1 MTISHISTVFNN
13 AASDFSD
20 TPTVAS
26 VAAVA
31 GDYIL
36 SAIVFRDIGSAPSS
50 VLWGAE
56 SLVKIGSTYDTTQS
70 AVVLYGKIATSSATS
85 SVVCTLPTSQKHNIS
100 VSVLR
105 DSSIGTITASTPQA
119 QYYNS
124 GTYSSPSLTTTSV
137 PTGAILIDLL
147 VALGW
152 DTSFNDVTASTWSV
166 TNTDRGSI
174 TCTTD
179 KHINIL
185 AIQSAAGAGSNITSG
200 WSVSANQPMY
210 AHLALYLSA
219 SASTTIDTIDNPITV
234 GTAFN
239 LTTTGL
245 GTLTTA
251 STIGGVPVTAAS
263 APSGDGTLTYS
274 FTNAALGPLMGTVSV
289 VASDGTNTATA
300 TGKTLQT
307 MSGYTSI
314 VLASLDR
321 SSTSLGSD
329 PAINN
334 GDEVHA
340 PNLGGGTLAATGLF
354 TSVPFGTYSG
364 FWKRD
369 ATDGKMYTFTVILSS
384 TGTTVTGLTGV
395 GLTVS
400 KITVSTLTAKPM

>member
-1 MTISHISTVFNN
+1 MSIIINAAVESDANPFSMPTGLTIRNGTFKIVSNVLRQNYDAGIVCATATSPATSGILSVKFKTNRTHAGSSDRNGAVFCDSSGNGFFVYLAYDLCVFKEIAAFAIGASFRSQISGLTYAVGDEFQVTYDLATNTISAYQT
-13 AASDFSD
+13 ALG
-20 TPTVAS
+20 TPLL
-26 VAAVA
+26 
-31 GDYIL
+31 GDATGL
-36 SAIVFRDIGSAPSS
+36 TKPSGMSHGQALQWDDSGSA
-50 VLWGAE
+50 GF
-56 SLVKIGSTYDTTQS
+56 
-70 AVVLYGKIATSSATS
+70 
-85 SVVCTLPTSQKHNIS
+85 
-100 VSVLR
+100 
-105 DSSIGTITASTPQA
+105 
-119 QYYNS
+119 
-124 GTYSSPSLTTTSV
+124 TSV
-137 PTGAILIDLL
+137 TIDGL
-147 VALGW
+147 
-152 DTSFNDVTASTWSV
+152 AS
-166 TNTDRGSI
+166 
-174 TCTTD
+174 
-179 KHINIL
+179 
-185 AIQSAAGAGSNITSG
+185 SN
-200 WSVSANQPMY
+200 
-210 AHLALYLSA
+210 
-219 SASTTIDTIDNPITV
+219 TIDTIDNPITV
-234 GTAFN
+234 GTPFN

-251 STIGGVPVTAAS
+251 STIGGVPVTAAN

-274 FTNAALGPLMGTVSV
+274 FTNGVLGPLMGTVSV

-321 SSTSLGSD
+321 SATSLGSE

-354 TSVPFGTYSG
+354 TSVLFGTYSG

-400 KITVSTLTAKPM
+400 KITVSGLTSKPM